1 MGAETPQDNQ
11 SDAVLF
17 ETRPCRER
25 AMGIITLNNPRKF
38 NILTLPMVRAIQKQ
52 LEDWAED
59 DNIALIVLC
68 GAGEKAFCAGG
79 DVRTIHDVVKETKGR
94 PENEGEQFFA
104 AEYRMD
110 YTLATHPKP
119 IVCWGQGIVMGGGLG
134 MMNASRYR
142 LVTPDLKMGMPEVRI
157 GFFPDVG
164 ASRFLNRLPGSIGM
178 FMGLTGAT
186 LNIADALRVGLADFG
201 VPNDAFPEMLDR
213 LSEQDWAHSE
223 ATNDRYLQ
231 EILHD
236 FAGQYPL
243 DLSHSELEHHEQFIS
258 RVCRGSD
265 VVAVVNEILEAE
277 AETDWFREAQN
288 NLRSGCPASAHL
300 VFELLHRGLQQDLRD
315 IFLMELTVA
324 VNCTRHRDF
333 LEGVRARLVDKDNQ
347 PRWIHKDVASVPKAW
362 VKSHFTSP
370 WPDGEHPLRDL

>member
-1 MGAETPQDNQ
+1 
-11 SDAVLF
+11 
-17 ETRPCRER
+17 
-25 AMGIITLNNPRKF
+25 
-38 NILTLPMVRAIQKQ
+38 
-52 LEDWAED
+52 
-59 DNIALIVLC
+59 
-68 GAGEKAFCAGG
+68 
-79 DVRTIHDVVKETKGR
+79 
-94 PENEGEQFFA
+94 
-104 AEYRMD
+104 
-110 YTLATHPKP
+110 
-119 IVCWGQGIVMGGGLG
+119 

-142 LVTPDLKMGMPEVRI
+142 LVTPDLKMGMPEARI

-236 FAGQYPL
+236 FSGQYPL

-277 AETDWFREAQN
+277 ADTDWFRQAQD
-288 NLRSGCPASAHL
+288 NLRSGCPVSAHL
-300 VFELLHRGLQQDLRD
+300 VLNSSTGAAAES
-315 IFLMELTVA
+315 A
-324 VNCTRHRDF
+324 RHF
-333 LEGVRARLVDKDNQ
+333 
-347 PRWIHKDVASVPKAW
+347 
-362 VKSHFTSP
+362 
-370 WPDGEHPLRDL
+370 PDGADRGGSLHPAPGFPRRGARPPGGQGQRAALDSQGCGERPQGLGEVPFHVALAGRGTPLRDL